1 MLARTETKPIAAYLP
16 VIVEPESAPVLF
28 PWWCA
33 VVVKAS
39 RERKIADWMDEKLGL
54 TPYWPHFTRQIRYR
68 GRAHVPSLSAVVPG
82 MLFVP
87 ESFIDH
93 PRRDDVLDFI
103 RSHGFLKTTDGD
115 IARLSK
121 DQIETIRVI
130 EAKLNLPPER
140 KGVLFKVGQRVEFT
154 DPLIGYSW
162 GTGTVVEIASQ
173 TRIGVE
179 VVKLFGRTTKVYVPA
194 SEIEAM

>member
-16 VIVEPESAPVLF
+16 VPEVVSEQVLF

-39 RERKIADWMDEKLGL
+39 RERKIADWMDEKLGI

-68 GRAHVPSLSAVVPG
+68 GRMHVPSLSAVVPG
-82 MLFVP
+82 LLFVP
-87 ESFIDH
+87 EAFLH
-93 PRRDDVLDFI
+93 HARRDEILDFI

-121 DQIETIRVI
+121 GQIETIRVI

-140 KGVLFKVGQRVEFT
+140 KGVLFKIGQKVEFT

-162 GTGTVVEIASQ
+162 GTGVVVEIASP

-179 VVKLFGRTTKVYVPA
+179 VKKLFGRTTKVYVPA